1 MKKTVKYIAYIAIIL
16 FLAACAKDIID
27 LTGSIHGIVK
37 DYESGDFITNC
48 HVSLHPGG
56 HSVTTSSSG
65 EFEFSS
71 LTPGEYTL
79 TFDKAGYNEE
89 SKVIKLESGKH
100 IYTDFL
106 LRPKSNFYLSDEAY
120 NFGDLNAEKTIVC
133 FNNTDENCTYEVVS
147 MPAWL
152 SVNKPKGTIY
162 AGSSSSLIM
171 YVDRDQVDYGTYTG
185 NVTISFK
192 GKKSGDAN
200 ISVSMSKVKLST
212 PTLSIAPYP
221 TTMTEDGF
229 EIIGTLQA
237 TGGAQ
242 ITEHGHCWGLKSS
255 PTISDSR
262 TKFGNRLE
270 LGDFTSTITG
280 LKPNTT
286 YYVRAY
292 AVNSQGVAYS
302 EEVVVTMQ
310 DVNSDRWD
318 GTMAKSFAGGI
329 GTESNPYKIKTG
341 SQLVLIKQYPDAHYV
356 LCNNIDLDNKPWPIV
371 NLNGSFDGGGYT
383 IYNLKIT
390 RPAGND
396 NVGLFAT
403 FGRYSSS
410 GTTEIKN
417 LTINGVDI
425 DAGKNSN
432 VGALIGASYYTVEL
446 ITNCHVILNQGS
458 KITGYNL
465 VGGMIGDGYD
475 SEEITNCTVISNINE
490 NVIIGNKNVGGMTG
504 ADGIL
509 SNCHVQANIAG
520 TDYVGGIVGA
530 GDRTIN
536 NSSYKGTLT
545 GSSYVGGIAGEIG
558 NVYASK
564 VEAVINAKNYAGGI
578 VGRQY
583 ASSSKI
589 IGCYS
594 SGTINC
600 DGGSGKSIGGISG
613 YYYHSVEFNYTT
625 MTSNYADY
633 IEFGDNSKDCAAVT
647 SQSKGYMTNCQLSCT
662 NITEFLQNCYSEH
675 ADYFNFNNTWTWT
688 GTINGITVN
697 VSCPKLYW
705 ED

>member
-1 MKKTVKYIAYIAIIL
+1 MKKTVKYIAYIAIGL
-16 FLAACAKDIID
+16 FLAACAKDIVD

-100 IYTDFL
+100 LYTDFL

-120 NFGDLNAEKTIVC
+120 NFGDLNADKTIVC

-171 YVDRDQVDYGTYTG
+171 YVDRAQVDYGTYTG

-242 ITEHGHCWGLKSS
+242 VTEHGHCWGLKSS

-302 EEVVVTMQ
+302 EDVVVTMQ

-318 GTMAKSFAGGI
+318 GSRAESFAGGI

-356 LCNNIDLDNKPWPIV
+356 LCNNIDLDNRPWPIV

-396 NVGLFAT
+396 NVGLFAQL
-403 FGRYSSS
+403 GSEAV
-410 GTTEIKN
+410 GIKN

-425 DAGKNSN
+425 DAGTNNN
-432 VGALIGASYYTVEL
+432 VGALIGECNYGVES
-446 ITNCHVILNQGS
+446 ISNCHVIFNQGS
-458 KITGYNL
+458 KITGNNF
-465 VGGMIGDGYD
+465 VGGIIGQAYNN
-475 SEEITNCTVISNINE
+475 EEITNCTVISNINE
-490 NVIIGNKNVGGMTG
+490 NVIIGNNNVGGMTG
-504 ADGIL
+504 AYGIL
-509 SNCHVQANIAG
+509 TNCHVQANIAG
-520 TDYVGGIVGA
+520 TDDVGGIVGE
-530 GDRTIN
+530 GNQIN
-536 NSSYKGTLT
+536 NSSYKGILS
-545 GSSYVGGIAGEIG
+545 GSSYVGGIAGQS
-558 NVYASK
+558 NYVYASK
-564 VEAVINAKNYAGGI
+564 VEAVIKAKNYAGGI
-578 VGRQY
+578 VGIGQRNT
-583 ASSSKI
+583 

-600 DGGSGKSIGGISG
+600 DGGSGKTIGGILGSE
-613 YYYHSVEFNYTT
+613 YYSVEFNYTT

-633 IEFGDNSKDCAAVT
+633 RAFVGYSKDCAAVT
-647 SQSKGYMTNCQLSCT
+647 SQSKGSMTNCQLSCT

-675 ADYFNFNNTWTWT
+675 ADYFDFNNTWTWT
-688 GTINGITVN
+688 GTINGKTVN

>member
-16 FLAACAKDIID
+16 FLAACAKDIVD

-100 IYTDFL
+100 LYTDFL

-147 MPAWL
+147 MPDWL

-242 ITEHGHCWGLKSS
+242 VTEHGHCWGLKPL
-255 PTISDSR
+255 PTIADSQ

-302 EEVVVTMQ
+302 EDVVVTMQ

-318 GTMAKSFAGGI
+318 GTIARSFAGGI

-356 LCNNIDLDNKPWPIV
+356 LCNNIDLDNKNWPIV

-396 NVGLFAT
+396 NVGLFAKLE
-403 FGRYSSS
+403 GSI
-410 GTTEIKN
+410 EN

-425 DAGKNSN
+425 DAGTNNN
-432 VGALIGASYYTVEL
+432 VGAIVGTGSYYGMSMY
-446 ITNCHVILNQGS
+446 NCHVIFNQGS
-458 KITGYNL
+458 KITGNNYVGGIIGEYDADNYREIADCKVISNIDENVIIGNNY
-465 VGGMIGDGYD
+465 VGGMIGDG
-475 SEEITNCTVISNINE
+475 
-490 NVIIGNKNVGGMTG
+490 
-504 ADGIL
+504 GIL

-530 GDRTIN
+530 GGGTN

-545 GSSYVGGIAGEIG
+545 GSTSVGGIAGIISE
-558 NVYASK
+558 VYASK
-564 VEAVINAKNYAGGI
+564 VEAVINAKDDAGGI
-578 VGRQY
+578 VGNQY
-583 ASSSKI
+583 GFNNKI

-594 SGTINC
+594 SGTINR
-600 DGGSGKSIGGISG
+600 DGGSGNYIGRIAGWVGS
-613 YYYHSVEFNYTT
+613 SQVQFTYTT
-625 MTSNYADY
+625 MTSNYADCATFVAY
-633 IEFGDNSKDCAAVT
+633 EGIKKDCAAVT
-647 SQSKGYMTNCQLSCT
+647 ARSEYSMTNCQLSCT

-688 GTINGITVN
+688 GTINGKTEN